1 MIVISR
7 SQAVTLLTI
16 VALVALPWAMSF
28 SPALTAE
35 PGVMIPILLA
45 VELLV
50 YFVLSMVANPA
61 ASLGAVIGLSVLMVL
76 ARLSCVVVGVSLA
89 AVLGDLTAVVPNT
102 DMLSPVPQVIAA
114 VLSNAV
120 FFLIHLMTMLV
131 ASPHVVDA
139 LLPTY
144 FSAEGKARLHG
155 DEAPVGDEAA
165 VVRVAS
171 APEHSAKGGF
181 VQVFSFEEL
190 SGVLRKSTGLE
201 GFLIYNNE
209 GLLVWRDLPMRL
221 EVDDLVAQL
230 SSSHHQLSGRVERGG
245 LTRVS
250 RLAIELRDHL
260 VFVAPL
266 NAGFGMVLVYSG
278 RVSPADCFARLGNVA
293 RTAREFLQWKYPAL
307 SGGATSGAG
316 A

>member
-16 VALVALPWAMSF
+16 VALVELPWAMSF
-28 SPALTAE
+28 APALTDD
-35 PGVMIPILLA
+35 PSVMIPILLA

-61 ASLGAVIGLSVLMVL
+61 ASLGAVIGLSVLMML
-76 ARLSCVVVGVSLA
+76 ARLCCVVVGVSLA
-89 AVLGDLTAVVPNT
+89 AVVGDLVT
-102 DMLSPVPQVIAA
+102 PVPQTIAA
-114 VLSNAV
+114 VSSNAV
-120 FFLIHLMTMLV
+120 FFLLHLMTVLV
-131 ASPHVVDA
+131 ASPHVVDG
-139 LLPTY
+139 LLPGY
-144 FSAEGKARLHG
+144 FTGEAKLRVRG
-155 DEAPVGDEAA
+155 DDGPLGDEAA
-165 VVRVAS
+165 VVRLAP

-230 SSSHHQLSGRVERGG
+230 SSSHHQLSARVERGG

-266 NAGFGMVLVYSG
+266 NAGFGIVLVYSG

-307 SGGATSGAG
+307 SGGATSGA
-316 A
+316 AA